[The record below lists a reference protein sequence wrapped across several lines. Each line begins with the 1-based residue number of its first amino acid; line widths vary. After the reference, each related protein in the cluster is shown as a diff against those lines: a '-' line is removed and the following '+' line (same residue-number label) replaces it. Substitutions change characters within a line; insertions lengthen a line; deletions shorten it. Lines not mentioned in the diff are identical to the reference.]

1 MSEDNAEEAL
11 KNGLLQYVGA
21 LLKMTGKEGSTA
33 SHLALAKLSEVWLE
47 QCRTDN
53 GYDMFAAKPILRAAS
68 LLLKDYA
75 NQLRKDIST
84 VSININNSYIQ
95 KTIAGYEQAAAAI
108 DALVSSVPSPNQKG

>member
-68 LLLKDYA
+68 LLLKDYVS
-75 NQLRKDIST
+75 QLRKDIST
-84 VSININNSYIQ
+84 ISINNSYIQ